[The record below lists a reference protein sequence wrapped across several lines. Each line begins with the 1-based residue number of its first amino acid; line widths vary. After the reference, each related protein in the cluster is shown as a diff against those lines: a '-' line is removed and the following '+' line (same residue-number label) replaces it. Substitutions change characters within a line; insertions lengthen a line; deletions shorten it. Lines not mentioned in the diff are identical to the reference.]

1 MATYD
6 DLEPRW
12 WWSTCRTTSRIEGRL
27 YVEEGEQVVPVVNAE
42 IAQAVAAGALI
53 VYTQDWHPPDTPHF
67 EKDGGIWPVHC
78 VEDTWGA
85 ALHPDLVV
93 VEGEI
98 VRKGHERG
106 DGYSAFSVRDPTS
119 GHTWSTAL
127 ERILKD
133 REITRIVVVGL
144 ATDFCVAETVCDAR
158 VLGFPV
164 QVVSAGQSAQSS
176 GYVERRE
183 GRTRSVACATRAPR
197 SASLYQ
203 TSSFPGSPIQDWHC
217 GQKYAL
223 RPEIFTLW
231 IDVRHLLQ
239 GRPSRP

>member
-6 DLEPRW
+6 E
-12 WWSTCRTTSRIEGRL
+12 RTALVVVDVQNDFADRSGSL
-27 YVEEGEQVVPVVNAE
+27 YVEEGEQVIPVVNVE
-42 IAQAVAAGALI
+42 IAQAEAAGALI
-53 VYTQDWHPPDTPHF
+53 VYTQDWHPLETPHF
-67 EKDGGIWPVHC
+67 QKDGGIWPVHC

-85 ALHPDLVV
+85 EFHPDLLIAD
-93 VEGEI
+93 GEI

-106 DGYSAFSVRDPTS
+106 DGYSAFSVRDPAT

-164 QVVSAGQSAQSS
+164 QVVSAGIRA
-176 GYVERRE
+176 VELVE
-183 GRTRSVACATRAPR
+183 GGGAHSISRMRDAGA
-197 SASLYQ
+197 
-203 TSSFPGSPIQDWHC
+203 
-217 GQKYAL
+217 
-223 RPEIFTLW
+223 EI
-231 IDVRHLLQ
+231 I
-239 GRPSRP
+239 

>member
-6 DLEPRW
+6 E
-12 WWSTCRTTSRIEGRL
+12 RTALVVVDVQNDFADRSGSL
-27 YVEEGEQVVPVVNAE
+27 YVEEGEQVIPVVNVE
-42 IAQAVAAGALI
+42 IAQAEAAGALI
-53 VYTQDWHPPDTPHF
+53 VYTQDWHPLETPHF
-67 EKDGGIWPVHC
+67 QKDGGIWPVHC

-85 ALHPDLVV
+85 EFHPDLLIAD
-93 VEGEI
+93 GEI

-106 DGYSAFSVRDPTS
+106 DGYSAFSVRDPTT

-164 QVVSAGQSAQSS
+164 QVVSAGIRA
-176 GYVERRE
+176 VELVE
-183 GRTRSVACATRAPR
+183 GGGAHSISRMRDAGA
-197 SASLYQ
+197 
-203 TSSFPGSPIQDWHC
+203 
-217 GQKYAL
+217 
-223 RPEIFTLW
+223 EI
-231 IDVRHLLQ
+231 I
-239 GRPSRP
+239 